1 MLDEQRLLRLSIMAT
16 CVVAAFGIAL
26 GLLSGSFSIAF
37 DGVYSL
43 ADAGMTA
50 IALLISRLIV
60 QSAQPGKLSGKLH
73 RRFTMGFWHL
83 EPIVLLLNGTLLIGV
98 AIYALVTA
106 IANILEGGHALRFD
120 LALVY
125 ATITVVICFLMAW
138 FGSRANRELQ
148 SGFIALDTR
157 AWIMSGC
164 ITLALLIAFLVGY
177 GVNGPDLEW
186 IAPYVD
192 PAVLALVCLVI
203 IPLPISTVRQALSDV
218 LLIAPPELK
227 AHVDQVAA
235 ETIERYGFLS
245 HRAYV
250 ARVGRAIQVEIYFI
264 VPQDLPSKSINEWDR
279 IRDEV
284 GSAIGEEGDN
294 RWLTI
299 AFTGDVA
306 WAE

>member
-1 MLDEQRLLRLSIMAT
+1 MLDEQRLLRVSIVAT
-16 CVVAAFGIAL
+16 FVVAAFGIVL

-50 IALLISRLIV
+50 LALLISGLIV
-60 QSAQPGKLSGKLH
+60 RSARHEKPYGKLH
-73 RRFTMGFWHL
+73 SHFTMGFWHL

-98 AIYALVTA
+98 AIYALITA
-106 IANILEGGHALRFD
+106 VGNILEGGNVLRFD
-120 LALVY
+120 LAIIY
-125 ATITVVICFLMAW
+125 AAITVAICTVMAW
-138 FGSRANRELQ
+138 FEGRANRNLQ
-148 SGFIALDTR
+148 SDFIALDVR

-164 ITLALLIAFLVGY
+164 ITLALLIAFAVGY
-177 GVNGPDLEW
+177 AVNGTRFGW
-186 IAPYVD
+186 IAPYLD
-192 PAVLALVCLVI
+192 PAVLALVCVVI
-203 IPLPISTVRQALSDV
+203 IPLPISTVRQALSDI
-218 LLIAPPELK
+218 LLIAPAELK
-227 AHVDQVAA
+227 AHVDRVAA
-235 ETIERYGFLS
+235 ETVERHGFLS

-264 VPQDLPSKSINEWDR
+264 VPQDLPPKNIGEWDL

-284 GSAIGEEGDN
+284 GLAIGEEGND

-299 AFTGDVA
+299 AFTGSVG